1 MKVENVILTL
11 EVFDYLKEELNKE
24 LSTINGVI
32 KKYESNNQLRGI
44 VFGDY
49 RVIGVY
55 PAITIQG
62 ASRDIGWFATS
73 ATQSRVVNLVIM
85 CLINNL
91 AREATERYII
101 EFSEIIERILT
112 HPKRLQFSTPS
123 GVVWDSFIERVEF
136 GTIKGGSIKASRL
149 LYNAKC
155 IVPIGIK

>member
-1 MKVENVILTL
+1 MEVVNVVLTL

-24 LSTINGVI
+24 LSTINNVI

-49 RVIGVY
+49 KVIGAFPV
-55 PAITIQG
+55 ITIQSV
-62 ASRDIGWFATS
+62 SRDISWFTTS

-91 AREATERYII
+91 AREATERYIV
-101 EFSEIIERILT
+101 ELSEIVERILT
-112 HPKRLQFSTPS
+112 HPRRLQFTTSS
-123 GVVWDSFIERVEF
+123 GVVWDSLIEKVEF

-149 LYNAKC
+149 FYDARC

>member
-24 LSTINGVI
+24 LFVINDVI
-32 KKYESNNQLRGI
+32 KKYESNNQLKGI

-49 RVIGVY
+49 RVIGAY

-62 ASRDIGWFATS
+62 TSRDIGWFAS
-73 ATQSRVVNLVIM
+73 NAIQSRIVNLVIM

-91 AREATERYII
+91 AREATERYIV
-101 EFSEIIERILT
+101 EFSEIVERILT
-112 HPKRLQFSTPS
+112 HPKRLQFTTSS
-123 GVVWDSFIERVEF
+123 GVVWDSLVERVEF
-136 GTIKGGSIKASRL
+136 STIKGGAIKASRL

-155 IVPIGIK
+155 IVPIGMK